1 MSISIAIIDHDLR
14 RVVRLQ
20 LLLRRAG
27 GSNFN
32 LRGMPTLDALDGE
45 PAPDVIILGGDLA
58 APQSLAEV
66 TRLHRRWPLTGVIVL
81 SQHASTPF
89 GNAVR
94 ARGGWGACGLDGRA
108 MDRLGRVIRYAV
120 MRVSEAETAPIAPA
134 APVSAPGRAR
144 FLTPPLVDRR
154 GRAASSAPN
163 RRDRPS
169 WSAVERS
176 SSAERM

>member
-1 MSISIAIIDHDLR
+1 MSISIAIVDHDLR

-32 LRGMPTLDALDGE
+32 LRGMPTLDGLDGE
-45 PAPDVIILGGDLA
+45 PAPDVLILGGDLA

-66 TRLHRRWPLTGVIVL
+66 ARLHRRWPSTGVIVL

-108 MDRLGRVIRYAV
+108 MDRLGRVIRYAATKLTRSGSCPPCWAAWV
-120 MRVSEAETAPIAPA
+120 IRVRIA
-134 APVSAPGRAR
+134 
-144 FLTPPLVDRR
+144 
-154 GRAASSAPN
+154 
-163 RRDRPS
+163 
-169 WSAVERS
+169 
-176 SSAERM
+176 